1 MAHQPNTIKIMF
13 QHERTENIT
22 ERYPTTNATYYITA
36 DEANIVV
43 ERDYQ
48 QRLEAADTPGEVT
61 RRPVEEIFDEL
72 SKQDYNNAK
81 QHLRNTGYR
90 SVSARED
97 DEELSI
103 IDTTASSAAYATA
116 EEWDTNLLIKDL
128 LASLD
133 STDRA
138 IIIGRLQGY
147 GQTDIA
153 RQIGISQPA
162 VNKRLK
168 KLEELF
174 RRTLYERL

>member
-1 MAHQPNTIKIMF
+1 MAHQPNHIKIVF

-36 DEANIVV
+36 DEASIVV

-48 QRLEAADTPGEVT
+48 QRLESADSPSEVT

-81 QHLRNTGYR
+81 KYLRHTVYR

-103 IDTTASSAAYATA
+103 IDTTVSSAAHATP
-116 EEWDTNLLIKDL
+116 EEWDTNLLVKDL

-133 STDRA
+133 PTDRA
-138 IIIGRLQGY
+138 IIIGRFQGY
-147 GQTDIA
+147 GQSEIA
-153 RQIGISQPA
+153 RQVGISQPA

-168 KLEELF
+168 KLHELF
-174 RRTLYERL
+174 QENLA